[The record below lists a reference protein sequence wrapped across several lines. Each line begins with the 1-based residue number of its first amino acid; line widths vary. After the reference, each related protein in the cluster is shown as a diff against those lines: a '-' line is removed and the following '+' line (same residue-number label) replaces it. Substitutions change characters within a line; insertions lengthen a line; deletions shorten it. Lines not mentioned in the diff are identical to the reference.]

1 MNLDTAKYLRIY
13 IISLIYEIILIPNL
27 IECLEMTFW
36 VEHKTT
42 FLHILYKNKNFK
54 SYNWLSDLISYRVV
68 TRQTY
73 ITSKQNHKI
82 PEIKGNGRN
91 GSLMEYER
99 GMKARNEKS
108 KYNVYWLQN
117 NTDFNL
123 ITNGLW
129 HLIHYDL

>member
-1 MNLDTAKYLRIY
+1 MIK
-13 IISLIYEIILIPNL
+13 
-27 IECLEMTFW
+27 CLEMKFW
-36 VEHKTT
+36 IEHETT
-42 FLHILYKNKNFK
+42 FLHILYKNKNFE

-99 GMKARNEKS
+99 GMKARNEKVNIM
-108 KYNVYWLQN
+108 Y
-117 NTDFNL
+117 TDCKTTQTSILLMASDILFIMIYKL
-123 ITNGLW
+123 
-129 HLIHYDL
+129 